1 MALHDSLHIFAIV
14 EESDN
19 SYFQTMII
27 KILEGTDCQ
36 GGLKLPTT
44 PMISQPSSC
53 LNILTQVIISLFP

>member
-27 KILEGTDCQ
+27 KILEGTNCQ
-36 GGLKLPTT
+36 GGLKLPT
-44 PMISQPSSC
+44 PMISQPSC

>member
-27 KILEGTDCQ
+27 KILEGTNCQ
-36 GGLKLPTT
+36 GGLKLPTS
-44 PMISQPSSC
+44 MISQPSC